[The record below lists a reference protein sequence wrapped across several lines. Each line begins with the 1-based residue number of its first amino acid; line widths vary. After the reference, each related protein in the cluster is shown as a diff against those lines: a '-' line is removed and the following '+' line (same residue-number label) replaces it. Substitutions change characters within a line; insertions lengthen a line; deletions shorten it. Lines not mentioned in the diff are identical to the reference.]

1 MNEFFDELGTLFV
14 NAAKKR
20 GATIE
25 KPMLDPKIS
34 DALLELAKVVSHTRE
49 RMFAP
54 LACYIAG
61 LAAEDASK
69 QTKIDIADFVKE
81 VRVALET
88 KT

>member
-14 NAAKKR
+14 NASRKR
-20 GATIE
+20 GATID
-25 KPMLDPKIS
+25 KPMLDPKTS

-54 LACYIAG
+54 LACYMAG
-61 LAAEDASK
+61 LATASAEAK
-69 QTKIDIADFVKE
+69 TKIDIADFVKE
-81 VRVALET
+81 VRVALEP